1 MTLFN
6 TFRTTLVSSIL
17 ATLPISAMAQ
27 DAVYEYAPIQFT
39 DKIDLARGSI
49 SPISDG
55 GVYLTDIDA
64 CQLVVAEWGWEKTI
78 CGAVDKIII
87 VPTPA
92 IDTLLIEMPNSDGY
106 ITYDDWNHKDRHQ
119 EVDAIWQSLED
130 SVAAQGDT
138 LGIEIKMDGWLVE
151 PTLNTDKNY
160 LYYATRMTWDGKPQ
174 INIKAATFD
183 RKGYVN
189 FLIIPTDPSVAASD
203 IVALINQNLAAYE
216 SNTGVAYADYI
227 EGDKV
232 ASYGVLG
239 VLAGLIGV
247 KYSKVLAAG
256 LGAILLGFAKKLW
269 FLIFAPL
276 VLLWNRI
283 VGKKGE

>member
-6 TFRTTLVSSIL
+6 TFRTALVCSVL
-17 ATLPISAMAQ
+17 ASLLTSASAQ
-27 DAVYEYAPIQFT
+27 DAAYEYAPNQFT

-49 SPISDG
+49 SPIGDG
-55 GVYLTDIDA
+55 GFYLTDNDA
-64 CQLVVAEWGWEKTI
+64 CQLVVAEWGWEKSL

-87 VPTPA
+87 VPSPA

-106 ITYDDWNHKDRHQ
+106 ITYDDWNHKDRRK

-138 LGIEIKMDGWLVE
+138 LGIKIQMDGWLVE

-160 LYYATRMTWDGKPQ
+160 LYYATRMTWDGNPQ
-174 INIKAATFD
+174 VNIKAATFD

-189 FLIIPTDPSVAASD
+189 FLIIPTDPDVAASD
-203 IVALINQNLAAYE
+203 IVALIDQNLTAYE
-216 SNTGVAYADYI
+216 SNMGIAYADFI

-239 VLAGLIGV
+239 VLAGLVGV

-276 VLLWNRI
+276 VILWNR
-283 VGKKGE
+283 VFGKKGE